1 MSGRGRL
8 GTPGALT
15 AREQALFDLLSRHR
29 GRLFSRAEI
38 VERVWGV
45 SFEGDDRIVDVYVK
59 RIRRKLRED
68 VIETVR
74 GGGYRR
80 PERPDGR
87 QALPH
92 FAHLSA
98 DARTLL
104 DLGRRVLGAS
114 TPRAVLSEVQAV
126 LARSLRVTAVAVLRA
141 PSAGAGAG
149 WEVQEACGD
158 DRADW
163 GALPVPEA
171 TGPVY
176 LGVGGWA
183 RPRAAALLPLVGPG
197 VGHWATLA
205 ALAEPGTVWDA
216 GARAQLE
223 AVAAL
228 VNSALRLCLE
238 TGERVRAQQE
248 LQALNAELERRV
260 QRRTE
265 ALARAGA
272 EHETLNELS
281 RRLERARG
289 VAGLLAV
296 SLPVLARLAGTNA
309 CAAWLPGRG
318 GAPACFRADGT
329 PGTLPDPG
337 HPADLPLHL
346 EAGGEEVTLHPFDEA
361 GRPPGPGEASP
372 LLPTA
377 VGSVTLTLS
386 RLLYLEALEA
396 AALTDED
403 TGLGNRQAFLADLT
417 GEVAYSARH
426 GTGFGLALVEI
437 ANIRSLNATVGYAG
451 GNDMILRLAATLR
464 ETRRAEDRVY
474 RLNGATFA
482 VLLRFPPQAAPTP
495 AQALEGWRERLRPV
509 LAGLARHAPFPLELC
524 TSQVSCPE
532 DAHTTSDLLRL
543 ALDRLAPGLPGAPHE
558 GRPRAPQG

>member
-1 MSGRGRL
+1 MGGRGPAGRA
-8 GTPGALT
+8 ALT
-15 AREQALFDLLSRHR
+15 AREQALFELLSRHR
-29 GRLFSRAEI
+29 GRLFTRAEI

-45 SFEGDDRIVDVYVK
+45 AFGGDDRIVDVYVK
-59 RIRRKLRED
+59 RIRRKLRDD

-104 DLGRRVLGAS
+104 GVGRRVLGAS
-114 TPRAVLSEVQAV
+114 TPRAVLGEVRGV
-126 LARSLRVTAVAVLRA
+126 LAPPLRVSAVALLGA
-141 PSAGAGAG
+141 AGAG
-149 WEVQEACGD
+149 WEVRETCGD
-158 DRADW
+158 ARADW
-163 GALPVPEA
+163 LALPVPEGS
-171 TGPVY
+171 GPVY
-176 LGVGGWA
+176 LGGEGGGRA
-183 RPRAAALLPLVGPG
+183 RAAALLPLVGPD

-205 ALAEPGTVWDA
+205 LLAEPGAGWDA

-228 VNSALRLCLE
+228 VHSALRLCLE
-238 TGERVRAQQE
+238 TEERVRAQQE
-248 LQALNAELERRV
+248 LRALTADLGERVR
-260 QRRTE
+260 RRTE

-272 EHETLNELS
+272 EQEALGELS
-281 RRLERARG
+281 RRLEGAGG
-289 VAGLLAV
+289 VAEGLAAA
-296 SLPVLARLAGTNA
+296 LPVLARLAGTTA

-318 GAPACFRADGT
+318 AAPTCLRADGT
-329 PGTLPDPG
+329 PGTPP
-337 HPADLPLHL
+337 HRPFPP
-346 EAGGEEVTLHPFDEA
+346 EAGGGEVTLHPYDEA

-377 VGSVTLTLS
+377 VGSVTRTLA

-403 TGLGNRQAFLADLT
+403 TGLGNRQAFLADLA

-437 ANIRSLNATVGYAG
+437 GNIRSLNATVGYAG

-464 ETRRAEDRVY
+464 ETRRTEDRVY

-482 VLLRFPPQAAPTP
+482 VLLRFPPQAPLLPAPGPP
-495 AQALEGWRERLRPV
+495 APGLEGWRERLRPV
-509 LAGLARHAPFPLELC
+509 LASLARHAPFPLELC
-524 TSQVSCPE
+524 SSQVSCPG
-532 DAHTTSDLLRL
+532 DARTSSDLLRL
-543 ALDRLAPGLPGAPHE
+543 ALARLAPGLPGA
-558 GRPRAPQG
+558 APGERGHVHARD